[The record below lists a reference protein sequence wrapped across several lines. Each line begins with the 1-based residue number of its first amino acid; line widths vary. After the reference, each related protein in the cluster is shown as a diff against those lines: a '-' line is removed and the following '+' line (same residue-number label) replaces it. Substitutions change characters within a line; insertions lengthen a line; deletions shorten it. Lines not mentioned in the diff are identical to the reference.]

1 MTRKVTY
8 QQFSKGN
15 EMEDKITSLEDKRF
29 WDEFIPVMNDYFE
42 DRLNIE
48 NKYRINKYNC
58 LRALY
63 NDSGSNQPTQDF
75 TKNIATTYE
84 SVIEKIAIEK
94 YVEKFGYYEGV
105 CKFAETFKLVYIL
118 KTYEQ
123 VENVIGINL
132 SGSLV
137 VNDIKHLNITYVG

>member
-1 MTRKVTY
+1 
-8 QQFSKGN
+8 
-15 EMEDKITSLEDKRF
+15 MEDKITSLEDKRF

-84 SVIEKIAIEK
+84 SVIEKIAIE
-94 YVEKFGYYEGV
+94 
-105 CKFAETFKLVYIL
+105 
-118 KTYEQ
+118 
-123 VENVIGINL
+123 
-132 SGSLV
+132 
-137 VNDIKHLNITYVG
+137 NDINYKALASDGYDAVINDVEW